1 MEEEAHLEKVQERP
15 CVEVLAVPGVGE
27 GLHIW
32 IDRCSSPSRRE
43 GTTLLQLSGGGK
55 GVGGGE
61 SQRKLGVGGCV

>member
-1 MEEEAHLEKVQERP
+1 MEKVQESP

-43 GTTLLQLSGGGK
+43 GITLLWLEGGGRRR
-55 GVGGGE
+55 E
-61 SQRKLGVGGCV
+61 SSAGREWEEAK